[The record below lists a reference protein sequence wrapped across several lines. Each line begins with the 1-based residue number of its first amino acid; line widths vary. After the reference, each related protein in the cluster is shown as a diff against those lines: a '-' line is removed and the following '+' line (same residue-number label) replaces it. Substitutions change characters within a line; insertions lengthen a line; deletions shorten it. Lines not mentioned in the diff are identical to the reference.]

1 MASSPITPWQINRET
16 METVTDFIFLASKS
30 TADSDCSHEIKRWL
44 ASWKKRYE
52 KARQHIKKQRY
63 HFANNGL
70 YSQSYGFC
78 SSHVHM
84 WELDHKV
91 NWEPKNCCFQTVI
104 LEKTLDSASDSKK
117 IKSVNP
123 KINQPWIF
131 IGETYAE
138 AEAPILWPPDRKSWV
153 TGKDPDAGKD
163 WGQEET
169 WSTVDE
175 LLEWHHWLNGYE
187 LERVKDREACY
198 ATVHGVTR
206 SQTGLVIKQQVSKI
220 F

>member
-1 MASSPITPWQINRET
+1 M
-16 METVTDFIFLASKS
+16 TDKS
-30 TADSDCSHEIKRWL
+30 
-44 ASWKKRYE
+44 
-52 KARQHIKKQRY
+52 RQHIKKQRY

-131 IGETYAE
+131 IGKTYAE
-138 AEAPILWPPDRKSWV
+138 AEAPIICPPDVKSQLI
-153 TGKDPDAGKD
+153 GKDPDAGKD
-163 WGQEET
+163 WGQEEKGAT
-169 WSTVDE
+169 EDE
-175 LLEWHHWLNGYE
+175 MVEWHCQLNEHE
-187 LERVKDREACY
+187 LVRDREAWLTAVY
-198 ATVHGVTR
+198 RVAN
-206 SQTGLVIKQQVSKI
+206 SQTQLSE
-220 F
+220 